1 VNAMTY
7 ESGEARQGLLETV
20 AEAIDEI
27 GFALASLG
35 AAYEQLDEYSAD
47 KLEAE
52 LFGPTQTAYGRAKRA
67 YAEFATR
74 HGLTTRTFEPQE
86 AGLPSTRAKG
96 FVENAVEA
104 AGTADSALAGLQ
116 DSEVWVEMGDQE
128 LRAGLAEVRDL
139 IGGLR
144 GRAREFLRTLGR

>member
-1 VNAMTY
+1 MTY
-7 ESGEARQGLLETV
+7 ESGEARQELLETV

-35 AAYEQLDEYSAD
+35 AAYEQLDDYSAD
-47 KLEAE
+47 KLEE
-52 LFGPTQTAYGRAKRA
+52 GLFGPTQMAYGRAKRA
-67 YAEFATR
+67 YAGFATR
-74 HGLTTRTFEPQE
+74 HGLTTRAFEPQE
-86 AGLPSTRAKG
+86 PGLPSTRAKG

-104 AGTADSALAGLQ
+104 ASAADNALAGLQ
-116 DSEVWVEMGDQE
+116 DSEVWVEVGDQE
-128 LRAGLAEVRDL
+128 LRAGLAEVREL